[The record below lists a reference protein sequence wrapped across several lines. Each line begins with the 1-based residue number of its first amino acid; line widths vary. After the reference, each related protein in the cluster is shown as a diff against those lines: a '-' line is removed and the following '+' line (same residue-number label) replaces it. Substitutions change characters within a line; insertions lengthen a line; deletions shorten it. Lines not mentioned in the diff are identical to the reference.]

1 MTGIVLAADE
11 NNLGIDAGFNQTV
24 NLGDYVWFDQN
35 NNGIQDPGEPGLAGA
50 SLLNCMMP
58 TVLIPMLLYQTT
70 TTSGTGNTG
79 AYNFTGLLLA
89 TM

>member
-1 MTGIVLAADE
+1 MTESYWLPGE

-50 SLLNCMMP
+50 
-58 TVLIPMLLYQTT
+58 TVKLYAANGTT
-70 TTSGTGNTG
+70 L
-79 AYNFTGLLLA
+79 YRQHR
-89 TM
+89 